1 MTINNIH
8 KMTPNKEWVIVFSSK
23 KIYEI
28 EHIQIILE
36 EENIES
42 HIINKQDSS
51 YLIGEAELYV
61 KSTDLEKAIT
71 IIKNEVPDK

>member
-1 MTINNIH
+1 MTLNN
-8 KMTPNKEWVIVFSSK
+8 EWVIIFSSK

>member
-1 MTINNIH
+1 
-8 KMTPNKEWVIVFSSK
+8 MTPNKEWVIVFSSK

>member
-1 MTINNIH
+1 MTLNN
-8 KMTPNKEWVIVFSSK
+8 EWVIVFSSK

>member
-8 KMTPNKEWVIVFSSK
+8 KMTLNNEWVIVFSSK